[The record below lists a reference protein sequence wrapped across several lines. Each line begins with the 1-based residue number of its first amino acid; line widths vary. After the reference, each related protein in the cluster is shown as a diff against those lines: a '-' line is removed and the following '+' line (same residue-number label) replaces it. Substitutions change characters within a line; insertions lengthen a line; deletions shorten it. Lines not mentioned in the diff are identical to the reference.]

1 MSSTHAVPPAECSV
15 IHPLEAMKNKLVLL
29 VVLLALNTNKVHPM
43 PYKQEA
49 GNCRNSETEYWNEE
63 VALCCKKCPPGHRMK
78 QECTETADTQCEPCG
93 LEQYIEDWNYSPN
106 CLSCTKCKSKKG
118 LEYAQTC
125 TSTRNSKCV
134 CKTGTFCYLGF
145 DDPYC
150 TDCKGYKLCKPGE
163 RVSVEGTRNSDRVC
177 EKCPTNPCSS
187 PSTITVSTVVTVNK
201 TSTTPPGPKES
212 TQTVKPILTVRPTS
226 PEDPPTSKMVAVIAS
241 AAGILLLLIF
251 VICLLTL
258 CKRKWTKDSG
268 NLPHKVDANGNCET
282 AIKQNGHS
290 SSSVESPM
298 TSLPMT
304 SQEQVCLLAKGEV
317 SSDQSLSSSDTETSI
332 RTDGFSRNDSLR
344 PLQPTLGID
353 NPSSVLSEPMV
364 LQSFTEPMAHRPS
377 LSTQG
382 SSQPTSPLIVSPL
395 TNSPHVNVNITL
407 HIGNGSCGTPS
418 FQPTDVN
425 QSEYQLPFGQ
435 EEESVSSPQQE
446 AGKLSLISVQ
456 ESPTV
461 CT

>member
-1 MSSTHAVPPAECSV
+1 TVNV
-15 IHPLEAMKNKLVLL
+15 
-29 VVLLALNTNKVHPM
+29 
-43 PYKQEA
+43 
-49 GNCRNSETEYWNEE
+49 R
-63 VALCCKKCPPGHRMK
+63 HRMK

-163 RVSVEGTRNSDRVC
+163 RVSVEGKLTHSNITVFCKYYVCVFSSGTRNSDRVC

-226 PEDPPTSKMVAVIAS
+226 PEDPPTSKMGKPFIVQLTYNQRFS
-241 AAGILLLLIF
+241 TLILL
-251 VICLLTL
+251 
-258 CKRKWTKDSG
+258 
-268 NLPHKVDANGNCET
+268 A
-282 AIKQNGHS
+282 NGHS